1 MPLDPID
8 PCDEAERL
16 RRRRTAILAGEHETS
31 IRTGD
36 EEVRFG
42 TKIDMGS
49 LDREIARYE
58 ALCAE
63 QTGVLPVVRR
73 TRFARRS
80 TFRPY

>member
-8 PCDEAERL
+8 PCEEAERL
-16 RRRRTAILAGEHETS
+16 RRRRTAILAGEAETS
-31 IRTGD
+31 IRVDD

-42 TKIDMGS
+42 TRIDMAG

-58 ALCAE
+58 GLCAAA
-63 QTGVLPVVRR
+63 TGAPAPAR

-80 TFRPY
+80 GFRPY

>member
-1 MPLDPID
+1 MPLDPVD

-16 RRRRTAILAGEHETS
+16 RRRRTAILSGEAETS

-42 TKIDMGS
+42 TKIDMVG

-63 QTGVLPVVRR
+63 QNGVTPVKR
-73 TRFARRS
+73 TRFARRAG
-80 TFRPY
+80 FRPY

>member
-8 PCDEAERL
+8 PCQEAERL
-16 RRRRTAILAGEHETS
+16 RRRRTQIASGEAETT

-42 TKIDMGS
+42 GKIDLGA

-58 ALCAE
+58 ALCAIE
-63 QTGVLPVVRR
+63 TGTATVKR
-73 TRFARRS
+73 TRFARRAG
-80 TFRPY
+80 FRPY